1 MKNSMFL
8 VRFALIIG
16 KLKSGRP
23 QTIKELTDY
32 VNNDNRIF
40 EAGKVA
46 VRTIQRDI
54 MELRD
59 GLGINIVSKKNNT
72 YTIEPMPEFC
82 PEYIKYTLEVI
93 NEIFSGFQKTKPE
106 KLILNM
112 AINQSKDVK
121 ISVLTEDNKN
131 IDINKA
137 VTLKAEIRTTLND
150 DLIRGLAKCSNFIKV
165 DKPDWLKEKLA
176 S

>member
-93 NEIFSGFQKTKPE
+93 NEIFSSFQKTKPE
-106 KLILNM
+106 KLVLNT

-121 ISVLTEDNKN
+121 ISLLTEDNKN

-150 DLIRGLAKCSNFIKV
+150 DLIKGLAKCSNFIKV
-165 DKPDWLKEKLA
+165 DKPDWLKKQLA